1 MGKFKNVGGG
11 GTRQTDRRKKK
22 GYKKLSSLERA
33 KIIEILISFPFPA
46 AYYKVHQVALPYLFS
61 FQLYQGVI
69 FLSTSSSTLVIF
81 EIIWGVNLGSGTPPP
96 TGMIKIAPQIPL
108 DKLGI
113 HSLYGTWKKY
123 LDPPWYNPII
133 SRCSSCTHQE
143 YSLHILTYWYI
154 YLPIYS
160 MFSVCVFSFM
170 IYNEVWDYQISV
182 ISIAQFFSR

>member
-1 MGKFKNVGGG
+1 MRFLF
-11 GTRQTDRRKKK
+11 RF
-22 GYKKLSSLERA
+22 LFLLP
-33 KIIEILISFPFPA
+33 IIYI
-46 AYYKVHQVALPYLFS
+46 VHQWLSIMLFS

-154 YLPIYS
+154 YICVSTYIFNV
-160 MFSVCVFSFM
+160 FSVCVFVHD
-170 IYNEVWDYQISV
+170 I
-182 ISIAQFFSR
+182 